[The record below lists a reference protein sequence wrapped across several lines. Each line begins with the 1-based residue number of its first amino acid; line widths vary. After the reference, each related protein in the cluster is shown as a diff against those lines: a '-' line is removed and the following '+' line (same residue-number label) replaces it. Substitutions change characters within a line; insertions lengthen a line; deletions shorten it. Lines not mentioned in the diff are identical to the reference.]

1 MMFFVPYHPF
11 HPIPTYSERTCFH
24 TIAAVERVL
33 LRVFNPSIAAVSPPE
48 ANSDKRQLLYVELRG
63 GCARNPC
70 FGDVVPVFPVDRLVF
85 STR

>member
-33 LRVFNPSIAAVSPPE
+33 LRVFNPSLQLYHLQKRILTNVNFFTLNYVVVALAILALEMLFQFSPLIA
-48 ANSDKRQLLYVELRG
+48 
-63 GCARNPC
+63 
-70 FGDVVPVFPVDRLVF
+70 
-85 STR
+85 